1 MLHLA
6 RLKALS
12 AAPFIKMKL
21 SEKPALR
28 QRHCSAAL
36 PRVTYHRQRVV
47 VSRHQALCLAATSKV
62 PPTADMASRWGLFR
76 VMVHPLTAAA
86 SVPDMVLVT
95 IQPLVPAAAR
105 HMLQLRR
112 YAMTP
117 TERRVAMLM
126 AEPGGGDMVAARAG
140 LTLDSYRQIAKRIYA
155 ALEVDGRAMS

>member
-1 MLHLA
+1 M
-6 RLKALS
+6 
-12 AAPFIKMKL
+12 
-21 SEKPALR
+21 
-28 QRHCSAAL
+28 
-36 PRVTYHRQRVV
+36 
-47 VSRHQALCLAATSKV
+47 SRHQALCLAATSKV
-62 PPTADMASRWGLFR
+62 LPTADMASRWGLFR
-76 VMVHPLTAAA
+76 VMVHPLTAVAA

-155 ALEVDGRAMS
+155 ALEVDGRDMS